1 MNYPSYRSKLKIFKN
16 IKLCIYMVESRA
28 RDLYFQIKISV
39 QENIKINSHN
49 RRFFK
54 SGPLWTAMAHFG
66 QMTVYIYI
74 YIIYLLSRAKRETLY
89 ERTFGY
95 HQYLIHLLIKIHGQV
110 GSKFWGQ
117 KKKQDEKIGRNCKM
131 PFC

>member
-66 QMTVYIYI
+66 QMTVYIYVQFKNNHNRKKHFI
-74 YIIYLLSRAKRETLY
+74 RDVSTWGGGGNTQRKWCELVKKEKLD
-89 ERTFGY
+89 
-95 HQYLIHLLIKIHGQV
+95 GQI
-110 GSKFWGQ
+110 Q
-117 KKKQDEKIGRNCKM
+117 
-131 PFC
+131 

>member
-49 RRFFK
+49 RRFFI

-74 YIIYLLSRAKRETLY
+74 YIYIYTGVPAHFDKKATKKSQGFAHLFLQVKLIIYINYRYKSNYIFKDLS
-89 ERTFGY
+89 
-95 HQYLIHLLIKIHGQV
+95 
-110 GSKFWGQ
+110 
-117 KKKQDEKIGRNCKM
+117 
-131 PFC
+131 